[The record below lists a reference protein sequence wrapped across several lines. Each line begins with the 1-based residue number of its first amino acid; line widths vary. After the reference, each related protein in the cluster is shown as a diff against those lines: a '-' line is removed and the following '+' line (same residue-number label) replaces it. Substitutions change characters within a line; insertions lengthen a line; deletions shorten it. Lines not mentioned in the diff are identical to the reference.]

1 MAEKTE
7 PPDSVKNIKKKSFG
21 PVSDLEEHVEPDWWK
36 RIFNSI

>member
-21 PVSDLEEHVEPDWWK
+21 PVSDLEELVLK
-36 RIFNSI
+36 LIFLLNR